1 MEAIQIILY
10 VSIVIL
16 SFLLGRYISLK
27 REKSILIDYYED
39 IKSSHRNGIR
49 LLANIIQENNES
61 GSRVNLDEMVILAFE
76 LLEEIERED

>member
-61 GSRVNLDEMVILAFE
+61 GSQVNLDEMVILAFE